1 MGKMM
6 TDKEKEIMAI
16 KMLNEGQTYP
26 QITHACN
33 ISPNTLSAIK
43 KKLTGEKPSEPMYK
57 KAYRLF
63 ETKQPFQ
70 VALELGISQPEASK
84 YYLEYR
90 ILKGLDDLSWF
101 YHTLGYKNIT
111 ELMSL
116 LRVLVR
122 NGVSPNLYPPTSG
135 RPPELIISNRK
146 TKNLV
151 NKMRRSGRIMSL

>member
-1 MGKMM
+1 
-6 TDKEKEIMAI
+6 
-16 KMLNEGQTYP
+16 
-26 QITHACN
+26 
-33 ISPNTLSAIK
+33 
-43 KKLTGEKPSEPMYK
+43 MYK

-101 YHTLGYKNIT
+101 YHTLGHKNIT
-111 ELMSL
+111 ELKSL
-116 LRVLVR
+116 HRALVR

-151 NKMRRSGRIMSL
+151 NKIRRSGRRISI